1 MKKYKNLFLIISV
14 ALCLL
19 VAMLC
24 FAGCK
29 GSDEET
35 PDNLSDASVSD
46 VQNGDNINSHSGDDN
61 ANQSDTTSGNS
72 SKIGQNATDS
82 NIGGTT
88 NNTENGSKIEL
99 GQDVVIDFGDSEED
113 NTHTSTTSKNNTTT
127 SIPANQNTTTSD
139 DGWTNDYNI
148 NNKK

>member
-29 GSDEET
+29 GSNEET
-35 PDNLSDASVSD
+35 PDNSSDASVSD
-46 VQNGDNINSHSGDDN
+46 VQNGDDN
-61 ANQSDTTSGNS
+61 ANQSDNTNGNS
-72 SKIGQNATDS
+72 SKTGQNATGS

-99 GQDVVIDFGDSEED
+99 GQDVIIDFGDSEED